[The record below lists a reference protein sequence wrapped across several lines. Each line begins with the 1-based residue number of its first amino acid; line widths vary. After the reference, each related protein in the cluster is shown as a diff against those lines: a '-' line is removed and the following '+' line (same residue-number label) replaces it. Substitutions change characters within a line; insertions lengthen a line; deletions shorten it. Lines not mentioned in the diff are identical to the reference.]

1 MRNSLPLFSGISLG
15 LVLFSSC
22 EKEQNTPL
30 NNSSV
35 TAPMQYSFERNGV
48 STVNYSGQS
57 ERLAMGNE
65 LSDALLDFSK
75 STSQIQEMY
84 ANADANGNDVD
95 PYTDPSLN
103 TSTKS
108 IRSKVAASYDLFSA
122 NTALSAQIKSDLD
135 SFIVKQV
142 SEIFSA
148 QSAAASAGQAG
159 QIADGSS
166 VRYVNAQG
174 FEYNQF
180 LIKALIGALCTDQI
194 LNNYLSSAVLD
205 EGSNRSNNNQG
216 ILLEGTNYTNME
228 HKWDE
233 AYGYLF
239 GMASD
244 GSDPLASLGN
254 NDQFLNKYLARVN
267 SDSDFSSYAIDIFN
281 AFKLGRAAIVAG
293 EYEVRD
299 EQIRIIKEKIS
310 NIIGIR
316 SVYYLQS
323 AKLAFAANNY
333 GTAFHDLSEAYG
345 FIYSLM
351 FSQNPSNGEPY
362 FTYNEVKGILSDLQS
377 DGPNGFWDL
386 EASTLDNLSNQ
397 IASRFSFSLNQAAN

>member
-180 LIKALIGALCTDQI
+180 LIKALICALCTDQI